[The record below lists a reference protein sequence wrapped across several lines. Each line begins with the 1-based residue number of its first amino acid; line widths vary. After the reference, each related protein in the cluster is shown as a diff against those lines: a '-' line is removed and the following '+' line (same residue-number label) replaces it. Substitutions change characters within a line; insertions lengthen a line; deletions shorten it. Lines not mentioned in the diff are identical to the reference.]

1 MHGDVCG
8 LLRVRVS
15 LVVVHACVRFCG
27 DGLCGNLGE
36 LALPATG
43 TAVGRTNWVCY
54 SFVNWYIAVRHCSVH
69 KKEEKGQ
76 GLGRWD
82 EEIEPI

>member
-15 LVVVHACVRFCG
+15 LVVVHACVGFCG
-27 DGLCGNLGE
+27 DGLCGNFGE

-43 TAVGRTNWVCY
+43 TAVGRTN
-54 SFVNWYIAVRHCSVH
+54 
-69 KKEEKGQ
+69 
-76 GLGRWD
+76 
-82 EEIEPI
+82 